1 MFEGV
6 RGAQDDLVVF
16 SPSISSKFLQFYEV
30 AYKILDIF
38 QYTWRSQMSQISKC
52 PKVTVILSYWE
63 ALGEVLKLRY
73 KSLLYF
79 SSNGSYCSN
88 AHIAPAL
95 VHLCAQRLEKYLHTQ
110 EELYLPQKNFYSC
123 TQYQLVYRYIYLY
136 TSCCLLAQ
144 YKVRCTLK
152 KYSCLKSLVWTTHRL
167 WRSNVKW
174 ICKEKVGTDGFRS
187 MHCI

>member
-1 MFEGV
+1 M
-6 RGAQDDLVVF
+6 RTMHQPLCTLVH
-16 SPSISSKFLQFYEV
+16 
-30 AYKILDIF
+30 
-38 QYTWRSQMSQISKC
+38 T
-52 PKVTVILSYWE
+52 
-63 ALGEVLKLRY
+63 
-73 KSLLYF
+73 SLLGTWKSTSIPVKSTF
-79 SSNGSYCSN
+79 SN
-88 AHIAPAL
+88 AHNAPAL